1 MVTLSKSTHSVPLQR
16 DLKFL
21 TKEFQNDVTVM
32 AMLRDLSSDKE
43 KHDEEIFS
51 TRYPYLQEDHYN

>member
-1 MVTLSKSTHSVPLQR
+1 MVTLSKSTQSFPLER

-21 TKEFQNDVTVM
+21 TEEFQNDATVM

-43 KHDEEIFS
+43 KHDDEIFS
-51 TRYPYLQEDHYN
+51 TW